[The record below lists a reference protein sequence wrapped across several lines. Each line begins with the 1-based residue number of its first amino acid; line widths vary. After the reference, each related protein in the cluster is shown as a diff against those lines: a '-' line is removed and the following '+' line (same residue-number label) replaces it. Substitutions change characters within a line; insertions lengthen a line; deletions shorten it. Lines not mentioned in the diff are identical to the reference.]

1 MVVVET
7 GVETAPLS
15 RSPSKQIKTRERREE
30 ETESREKKTKTKT
43 KTKTTQSP
51 GAFEKKNNLNK
62 K

>member
-43 KTKTTQSP
+43 KTTQSP